1 MLRNLHFFD
10 GIDTA
15 ELEAFSRAVANV
27 ESGDVI
33 TLDFCNG
40 GGSVFHGIAICDMM
54 TNARAKGAKFI
65 SNIWGYA
72 ASAACLV
79 ALSADEVYM
88 SPNAALMYHS
98 AWCPFDSDDP
108 AIPLANSIQQ
118 TILSK
123 RIARI
128 SSKDFNGE
136 DHWVTASQALELGI
150 IDNII
155 GNASSVEDSQDIRV
169 AARFIWRTEMSK
181 EPIKA
186 EDVRKEEEAKAECSE
201 KEEAKAECPVEEEKK
216 NAPEAES
223 GCGEENKDAPKAEDL
238 DILEMIAKRLED
250 IEKRLSV
257 LEGAG
262 NKADEANPEP
272 APSASARRKALMQ
285 KLSAVCA
292 PMPSV
297 TVKPVAVAETPDE
310 EAKRFKATY
319 KNFDALMADFIK
331 RK

>member
-1 MLRNLHFFD
+1 MVRNLHFFD

-15 ELEAFSRAVANV
+15 ELEAFSRAVSGA

-54 TNARAKGAKFI
+54 TDARAKGAKFI

-98 AWCPFDSDDP
+98 AWGMNGDDDP

-123 RIARI
+123 RIAKI

-150 IDNII
+150 IDSII
-155 GNASSVEDSQDIRV
+155 GNSTSDDDSRDIRV
-169 AARFIWRTEMSK
+169 AAQFIYGGRKMAE
-181 EPIKA
+181 ILKA
-186 EDVRKEEEAKAECSE
+186 EAAQEMEEKKDEEKEAKAAECSE
-201 KEEAKAECPVEEEKK
+201 EEK
-216 NAPEAES
+216 E
-223 GCGEENKDAPKAEDL
+223 APKAEDGDI
-238 DILEMIAKRLED
+238 DILEAIVQRLEG
-250 IEKRLSV
+250 IERRLAV
-257 LEGAG
+257 LEGEG
-262 NKADEANPEP
+262 NKADEEAEP
-272 APSASARRKALMQ
+272 APSVSARRKALMQ
-285 KLSAVCA
+285 KLNAVCA

-297 TVKPVAVAETPDE
+297 AVKPVAVAETPEE

-319 KNFDALMADFIK
+319 KNFDSLMADFIK